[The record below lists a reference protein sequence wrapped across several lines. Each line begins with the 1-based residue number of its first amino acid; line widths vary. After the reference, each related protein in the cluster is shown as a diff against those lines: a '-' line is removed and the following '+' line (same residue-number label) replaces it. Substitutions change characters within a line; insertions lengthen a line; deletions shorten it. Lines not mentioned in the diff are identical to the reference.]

1 MGNSLAAESK
11 LQFYPTQEYETHRL
25 LALLGDIQLDYMQER
40 YLKEYVFSKEEYNEL
55 FLKSAD
61 ENIPIRFVIYD
72 KWLKEKKYDYIKLY
86 FTIKFGSKGNNTNG
100 NDNFPI
106 TICDPFAGESKWI
119 DIFKSF
125 IPKNDYGSNIL
136 LISNELEQNRFDKF
150 KDNINIDE
158 KYNKSFEELN
168 LPKNSLSLILFNCPY
183 GSTNGIRNVKNYI
196 NQILERKLLYD
207 PTTTK
212 DYKTGY
218 MVFVIRKDDFLDS
231 LDILCQHF
239 DVFKNAIYKVNAEE
253 YAKYKQYIFIA
264 KLKRFPYDLNNI
276 TDAMDYKN
284 NYNDI
289 KRIIESEPE
298 FELSMYN
305 TYRMM
310 NYPYIDYETL
320 KENHQYVEVSEN
332 YISKNDSVWKWVKDI
347 TELKNLGE
355 EKLTVPKPLK
365 LGEIANILASG
376 MINGEIDL
384 DGKGKHVVIGGTKSI
399 EKKEVNTY
407 KDDNG
412 EKITETKI
420 IKMSLPYLNILCS
433 ENGQLKIK
441 ELGETE

>member
-1 MGNSLAAESK
+1 MM
-11 LQFYPTQEYETHRL
+11 FFPTDKFETYRL
-25 LALLGDIQLDYMQER
+25 LALLGDIQLDYLQER
-40 YLKEYVFSKEEYNEL
+40 YLKEYYFNKEEYNNL
-55 FLKSAD
+55 FIQSAD
-61 ENIPIRFVIYD
+61 FNMPMRFVIYE
-72 KWLKEKKYDYIKLY
+72 KWLREEKHDLIKSY
-86 FTIKFGSKGNNTNG
+86 FTFKMGNSNQ
-100 NDNFPI
+100 FPI
-106 TICDPFAGESKWI
+106 TICDLFAGEGLFL
-119 DIFKSF
+119 DVFKSF
-125 IPKNDYGSNIL
+125 IPKNQFSNEFIL
-136 LISNELEQNRFDKF
+136 IGNELERNRFEVI
-150 KDNINIDE
+150 NNNPNIDE
-158 KYNKSFEELN
+158 KYNSSYEELN
-168 LPKNSLSLILFNCPY
+168 LPSNSCSLMLYNPPY
-183 GSTNGIRNVKNYI
+183 GSQSDGTRNVKFYL
-196 NQILERKLLYD
+196 NQILDRKLIYN
-207 PTTTK
+207 PTTSK

-231 LDILCQHF
+231 LDVICQHF
-239 DVFKNAIYKVNAEE
+239 NVLKNAIYKVNAEE

-264 KLKRFPYDLNNI
+264 RLNNRPYDLNNI

-320 KENHQYVEVSEN
+320 KENHIHIEKSKS

-355 EKLTVPKPLK
+355 EKLIVPKPLK

-384 DGKGKHVVIGGTKSI
+384 DGKGKHVVIGGTKKI
-399 EKKEVNTY
+399 EKKEINTY

-433 ENGQLKIK
+433 ENGELKIK
-441 ELGETE
+441 ELGDSE

>member
-1 MGNSLAAESK
+1 MMY
-11 LQFYPTQEYETHRL
+11 FPTQEYETYRL
-25 LALLGDIQLDYMQER
+25 LALLGDIQLDYIQER

-55 FLKSAD
+55 FIKSAD
-61 ENIPIRFVIYD
+61 SSIPIKYVIFD
-72 KWLKEKKYDYIKLY
+72 KWLKEKKYDYIKSY

-119 DIFKSF
+119 DTFKSF
-125 IPKNDYGSNIL
+125 IPKNDYGSDIL
-136 LISNELEQNRFDKF
+136 LISNELEQNRYETF
-150 KDNINIDE
+150 KDNPNIDE

-183 GSTNGIRNVKNYI
+183 GETNKIRNVKNYLL
-196 NQILERKLLYD
+196 QILEKQILFN

-231 LDILCQHF
+231 LDVICQHF
-239 DVFKNAIYKVNAEE
+239 NVLKNAIYKVNSEE

-264 KLKRFPYDLNNI
+264 RLNNRPYDLNNI

-310 NYPYIDYETL
+310 NYPYINYETL
-320 KENHQYVEVSEN
+320 KENHQYVKVSNN
-332 YISKNDSVWKWVKDI
+332 YISNNDSVWKWVKDI

-384 DGKGKHVVIGGTKSI
+384 DGKGKHVVIGGTKNI

-433 ENGQLKIK
+433 ENGELKIK

>member
-1 MGNSLAAESK
+1 MY
-11 LQFYPTQEYETHRL
+11 FPTQEFETHRL

-61 ENIPIRFVIYD
+61 NSIPMKFVIYD
-72 KWLKEKKYDYIKLY
+72 KWLKEKKYDYIKSY

-106 TICDPFAGESKWI
+106 TICDLFSGEGNFL
-119 DIFKSF
+119 DVFKSF
-125 IPKNDYGSNIL
+125 VPKNDYGSDIL
-136 LISNELEQNRFDKF
+136 LIGNELEENRFNYF
-150 KDNINIDE
+150 KDNVNIDE

-168 LPKNSLSLILFNCPY
+168 EIPRDSCSLILFNPPY
-183 GSTNGIRNVKNYI
+183 GSQTNGIRNIRWYL
-196 NQILERKLLYD
+196 QMILERKIIYN

-212 DYKTGY
+212 DFKTGY

-231 LDILCQHF
+231 LDVICQHF
-239 DVFKNAIYKVNAEE
+239 NVLKNAIYKVNAEE
-253 YAKYKQYIFIA
+253 YAKFKQYIFIA
-264 KLKRFPYDLNNI
+264 RLNNRPYDLNNI

-284 NYNDI
+284 NYKDI

-310 NYPYIDYETL
+310 NYPYIDYQTL
-320 KENHQYVEVSEN
+320 KENHQYVEVSNN

-399 EKKEVNTY
+399 EKKEVSNY

-433 ENGQLKIK
+433 ENGELKIK

>member
-1 MGNSLAAESK
+1 LGNSLAAESK

>member
-1 MGNSLAAESK
+1 MY
-11 LQFYPTQEYETHRL
+11 FPTQEYETHRL
-25 LALLGDIQLDYMQER
+25 LAILGDIQLDYMQER

-55 FLKSAD
+55 FIKSAD
-61 ENIPIRFVIYD
+61 SSVPMKFIIYD
-72 KWLKEKKYDYIKLY
+72 KWLKEKKYDYIKSY

-119 DIFKSF
+119 DTFKSF
-125 IPKNDYGSNIL
+125 IPKNNYSGDIL
-136 LISNELEQNRFDKF
+136 LISNELEQNRYEIF
-150 KDNINIDE
+150 KDNVNIDE

-183 GSTNGIRNVKNYI
+183 GETNKIRNVKNYLL
-196 NQILERKLLYD
+196 QILEKQILFN
-207 PTTTK
+207 PTNTK

-218 MVFVIRKDDFLDS
+218 IVFVIRKDDFLDS
-231 LDILCQHF
+231 LDVICKHF
-239 DVFKNAIYKVNAEE
+239 DVFKNAIYKVNPEE

-264 KLKRFPYDLNNI
+264 KIKNNPFNLNNI

-305 TYRMM
+305 TYQMM

-320 KENHQYVEVSEN
+320 KENHQYVEVSNN
-332 YISKNDSVWKWVKDI
+332 YISKNVWNWVKDI

-399 EKKEVNTY
+399 EKKEVNSY

-433 ENGQLKIK
+433 ENGELKIK

>member
-1 MGNSLAAESK
+1 M
-11 LQFYPTQEYETHRL
+11 FFPTQEYETHRL
-25 LALLGDIQLDYMQER
+25 LALLGNVTMDYFRERNLKNILD
-40 YLKEYVFSKEEYNEL
+40 KE
-55 FLKSAD
+55 
-61 ENIPIRFVIYD
+61 IYD
-72 KWLKEKKYDYIKLY
+72 KLFVKSLDNNINIRHAVYDYWLQEKKYDLIKEHFSYQMGYQNDFPVVICDL
-86 FTIKFGSKGNNTNG
+86 FAGEGNFLNVFKSFIEKDTNG
-100 NDNFPI
+100 ND
-106 TICDPFAGESKWI
+106 
-119 DIFKSF
+119 
-125 IPKNDYGSNIL
+125 IL
-136 LISNELEQNRFDKF
+136 LIGNELEENRYSSFS
-150 KDNINIDE
+150 NNQNIDE
-158 KYNKSFEELN
+158 KFNKSFEELN
-168 LPKNSLSLILFNCPY
+168 LPKDSISLMLFNPPY
-183 GSTNGIRNVKNYI
+183 GETNKIRNVKYYL
-196 NQILERKLLYD
+196 QIILDRKLLFN

-239 DVFKNAIYKVNAEE
+239 NVLKNAIYKVNAEE
-253 YAKYKQYIFIA
+253 YAKFKQYIFIA
-264 KLKRFPYDLNNI
+264 RLNNRPYDLNNI

-310 NYPYIDYETL
+310 NYPYINYETL
-320 KENHQYVEVSEN
+320 KENHQYVEVSN
-332 YISKNDSVWKWVKDI
+332 SYISKNDSVWNWVKDI

-384 DGKGKHVVIGGTKSI
+384 NGKGKHVVIGGTKSI

-433 ENGQLKIK
+433 ENGELKIK
-441 ELGETE
+441 ELGEAE